1 MMHLLDD
8 GSGPRPLR
16 VRREGDRWELLG
28 EDGSAEL
35 AATVLRPGDGTLLL
49 EHEGRRHRCHVAR
62 HRDQLWV
69 GIGGH
74 TACFHLVDP
83 ESEDSAEAGSPVVR
97 APMPGKV
104 IDVLVAVG
112 DAVEAGQAVLRVE
125 AMKMEVELHAQLAG
139 TVSAV
144 NCEAGQLV
152 DPEDPLVELDA
163 ADA

>member
-1 MMHLLDD
+1 MQLLDD
-8 GSGPRPLR
+8 GHGPRPLR
-16 VRREGDRWELLG
+16 VRREGDRWELVG
-28 EDGSAEL
+28 EDGAPGL
-35 AATVLRPGDGTLLL
+35 VATVLRPADGTLLL
-49 EHEGRRHRCHVAR
+49 EHEGRRYRCHIAR

-69 GIGGH
+69 AIDGH
-74 TACFHLVDP
+74 TASFQLVDP
-83 ESEDSAEAGSPVVR
+83 EADESAEAGSPVVR

-104 IDVLVAVG
+104 IDVLVGVG

-152 DPEDPLVELDA
+152 DPEDALVELDVP
-163 ADA
+163 DA